1 MESAF
6 HDCHLMALTAMI
18 LTYVVFSKR
27 EKNTD
32 LDSLTTFILS
42 LDTVLKLIEKSI
54 CLSRKGNFTKIFKYL
69 RTQKAVGILERN
81 KVKESR

>member
-1 MESAF
+1 
-6 HDCHLMALTAMI
+6 MALTAMI

-42 LDTVLKLIEKSI
+42 LDTVLKLIENQSVCQGREI
-54 CLSRKGNFTKIFKYL
+54 LLKYSSTSGHKRQL
-69 RTQKAVGILERN
+69 V
-81 KVKESR
+81 S